1 MDVSTSGQRVHSE
14 QRNGAS
20 RSADI
25 TEESLRRVYEQ
36 SVRQLLDALEAR
48 LLNWPPEQKFRAI
61 GAMAAAVEEGKQV
74 TISVKPLTVRF

>member
-48 LLNWPPEQKFRAI
+48 LLNWPPEQKFRVI